1 MPLKDRISYELVT
14 GEPTA
19 VDNTTLTTQARVLS
33 VRWPNGGWV
42 WNRPVAVVV
51 EQDGHSER
59 LAIVDVTRIAQ
70 LSLYGLSLFFA
81 LLALVAT
88 LGRRRKQK

>member
-1 MPLKDRISYELVT
+1 MPLKDIVSYELVS

-19 VDNTTLTTQARVLS
+19 VDDATLTPQSRVLS

-51 EQDGHSER
+51 EQDGRTER
-59 LAIVDVTRIAQ
+59 LPIVDVTRIAQ
-70 LSLYGLSLFFA
+70 LTLYGISLLFA
-81 LLALVAT
+81 LLALAAT
-88 LGRRRKQK
+88 LGRRRKQ

>member
-1 MPLKDRISYELVT
+1 MPLKDMVKYELVS

-19 VDNTTLTTQARVLS
+19 VGDATLTPESRVLS

-51 EQDGHSER
+51 EQEGLTER
-59 LAIVDVTRIAQ
+59 LPIVDVTRIAQ
-70 LSLYGLSLFFA
+70 VSLYGFSLFIA
-81 LLALVAT
+81 LLTLVAT
-88 LGRRRKQK
+88 LGRRRIQK